1 MKNKKVIIIV
11 GIIVL
16 FILVQRIRFLV
27 DQSEAPTEESAS
39 IEEITESLDGTVGEN
54 EKITNVSI
62 GAGKE
67 LTITVDLSQAEV
79 PFDLSDLA
87 ITRAG
92 SITDNILDH
101 EEYDK
106 YWDTIIIDFGEV
118 GTVTRSQK
126 DIIENDYG
134 MRCFEIYDLDQ

>member
-27 DQSEAPTEESAS
+27 NQSEAPTEESAP
-39 IEEITESLDGTVGEN
+39 IEEITEALDGSVGEN

-62 GAGKE
+62 SDDKD

-106 YWDTIIIDFGEV
+106 YWDTIIVDFGEI
-118 GTVTRSQK
+118 GAVTRSKK
-126 DIIENDYG
+126 DIVENDYG